1 MIFISRKIIPTT
13 FCALLLSAGSASALP
28 SGYDAPGHGSQIR
41 WQKMPEWQTNSG
53 ALDMVHFNMQLI
65 QSAKTAPE
73 NANYNR
79 IARNTGEALGTE
91 DHSFDAKQ

>member
-1 MIFISRKIIPTT
+1 
-13 FCALLLSAGSASALP
+13 
-28 SGYDAPGHGSQIR
+28 
-41 WQKMPEWQTNSG
+41 
-53 ALDMVHFNMQLI
+53 MVHFNMQLI